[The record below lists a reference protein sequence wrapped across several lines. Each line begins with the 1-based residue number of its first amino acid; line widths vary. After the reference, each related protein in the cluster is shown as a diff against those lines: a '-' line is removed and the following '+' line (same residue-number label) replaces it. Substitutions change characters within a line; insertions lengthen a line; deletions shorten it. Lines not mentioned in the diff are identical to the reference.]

1 MNRIIV
7 AGIHTEVG
15 KTVVSTLLAQKLGAA
30 YWKPVQCGTPADCE
44 WVEAH
49 SSVRCFPSAF
59 SLETPCSPHLAA
71 KREGRRI
78 AAKEIEPPE
87 HSGILIIEGTGGI
100 LAPLNDEESWAD
112 AAIHWGAEWILVYR
126 PYLGSFNHF
135 LLTVEVMRQ
144 RKIPLMG
151 VVFNGK
157 EEKMLLVR
165 AKTRNLGEI
174 AWEKQWTKER
184 IQEVGLS
191 GISL

>member
-1 MNRIIV
+1 MKRIIV

-15 KTVVSTLLAQKLGAA
+15 KTVVATLVAEKLGAA
-30 YWKPVQCGTPADCE
+30 YWKPVQCGMPTDSE

-49 SSVRCFPSAF
+49 SSVRCYPSAF
-59 SLETPCSPHLAA
+59 SLKAPCSPHLAA
-71 KREGRRI
+71 KREGQRI
-78 AAKEIEPPE
+78 VAKEVQPPK
-87 HSGILIIEGTGGI
+87 HPGLLVIEGTGGI

-112 AAIHWGAEWILVYR
+112 AAVYWGAAWILVYR

-144 RKIPLMG
+144 RKIPLLG
-151 VVFNGK
+151 VVFNGGV
-157 EEKMLLVR
+157 EEMLLSR
-165 AKTRNLGEI
+165 AKTRSLGEI
-174 AWEKQWTKER
+174 AWEKQWSKKR